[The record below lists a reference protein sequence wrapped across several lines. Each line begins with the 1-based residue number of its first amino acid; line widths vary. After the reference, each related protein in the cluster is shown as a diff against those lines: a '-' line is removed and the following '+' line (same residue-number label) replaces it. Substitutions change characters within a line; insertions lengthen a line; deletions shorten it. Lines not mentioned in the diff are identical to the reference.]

1 MSSTKS
7 PLSGI
12 KAILLASWGPA
23 PYACMLLADLGC
35 DVTIVDRRSDMIVTV
50 PPDLDPRRRS
60 QKSIALNLKD
70 DVDRASFYDLIT
82 QTDIFIEGMRPG
94 AAEKLNIG
102 PNDLCSRNPRLIYA
116 RMTGWGQEGPLA
128 NTAGHDI
135 NYLAISGALDAIGS
149 ADQPAIPLNLLGD
162 YAGGGMYM
170 VTGILAALLERQQ
183 SGVGQTIDCAIVDGV
198 ASLTAA
204 TLGMLGSGGWG
215 KRGTNTFDGST
226 PWYALYETADKQ
238 FMAVGAIEEAFYKQ
252 LLSGLK
258 LNVADWPRKSQE
270 DKDRLRE
277 ELTRQF
283 KSQTREHWTTVF
295 EHTDACVTPVLNFD
309 EALLHP
315 HHQARGT
322 YIQLNNIPQPAPGPR
337 FSRTHLPPPHSAPST
352 NRDEVAIRESIARLT
367 ASNDD

>member
-1 MSSTKS
+1 MPPKKP
-7 PLSGI
+7 PLAGI
-12 KAILLASWGPA
+12 KAIHLASWGPA

-35 DVTIVDRRSDMIVTV
+35 EVIIIDRRSPMIVTV
-50 PPDLDPRRRS
+50 PPHLDPRRRS
-60 QKSIALNLKD
+60 QKSIALDLKND
-70 DVDRASFYDLIT
+70 ADRASFYELVSD
-82 QTDIFIEGMRPG
+82 TDIFIEGMRPG
-94 AAEKLNIG
+94 AAEKLSIG
-102 PNDLCSRNPRLIYA
+102 PDDLCGRNPRLIYA

-135 NYLAISGALDAIGS
+135 NYLALSGALDAIGS
-149 ADQPAIPLNLLGD
+149 AEQPTIPLNLLGD

-183 SGVGQTIDCAIVDGV
+183 SGAGQVIDCAIVDGV
-198 ASLTAA
+198 ASLSAA

-226 PWYALYETADKQ
+226 PWYALYETADHH

-252 LLSGLK
+252 LMAGLM
-258 LNVADWPRKSQE
+258 LDPADWPRKTTE
-270 DKDRLRE
+270 DKERLRA
-277 ELTRQF
+277 ELSRQF
-283 KSQTREHWTTVF
+283 KSQSRDHWTSVF

-322 YIQLNNIPQPAPGPR
+322 YTELRDIPQPAPGPR
-337 FSRTHLPPPHSAPST
+337 FSRTTLPSPQPAP
-352 NRDEVAIRESIARLT
+352 NANHDEMTIRESIARLA